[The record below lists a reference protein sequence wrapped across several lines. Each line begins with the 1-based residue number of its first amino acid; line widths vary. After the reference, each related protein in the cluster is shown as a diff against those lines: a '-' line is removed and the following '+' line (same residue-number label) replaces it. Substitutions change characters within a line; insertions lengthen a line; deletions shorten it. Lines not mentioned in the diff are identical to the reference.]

1 MTEEAKAPQLDLGKM
16 TALRKQRL
24 RRCLRPDRSHAFCCG
39 LSSPL
44 LTQTKLNKHPD
55 FGSLAEVPF
64 QIVMKAA
71 EQVAQPTTD
80 QQAGGRRR

>member
-1 MTEEAKAPQLDLGKM
+1 MTEEAKAPQIDLGKM
-16 TALRKQRL
+16 TALLKQQTKVLSTPRQIA
-24 RRCLRPDRSHAFCCG
+24 RFCCG
-39 LSSPL
+39 MSSPFL
-44 LTQTKLNKHPD
+44 YQTKLNKHPD

-80 QQAGGRRR
+80 RQRR